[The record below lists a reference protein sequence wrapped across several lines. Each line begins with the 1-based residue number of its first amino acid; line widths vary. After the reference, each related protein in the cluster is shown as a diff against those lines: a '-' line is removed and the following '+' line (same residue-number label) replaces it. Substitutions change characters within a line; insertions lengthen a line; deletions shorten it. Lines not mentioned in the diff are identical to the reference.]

1 VCGFAGVDLVGEIV
15 EDRRVSSSS
24 PVPTSY
30 EELAALVGVLVG
42 RLEVLETENAELR
55 AENAEL
61 RAENAELKRRLGMD
75 STNSGTPTSKE
86 GLEAAAKRKARRRSS
101 KRVRSAD
108 RKPGGQPGRKG
119 AGLEPARGDE
129 IDRTEQAEPP
139 AECSSC
145 HGGLAEAADAGD
157 GWAQIWDIPPIAL
170 RKTHWVL
177 PRRRCGCCGKVTTAS
192 VPFAQAGT
200 VVYGPDINAA
210 AVLLCSEGNVPV
222 ERASMLIEALLGVP
236 VAAGFVARALQRV
249 SQRLEQAGFDA
260 AMRDALRAED
270 VLCGDETPVNVAFK
284 DLDAAT
290 GEPVPGAEQV
300 VTVRTPDERLIL
312 LAATSSRSSGAI
324 KAVGVL
330 GGWNGF
336 LVRDDYAGWHQ
347 FNAELAGVGLCGAH
361 LIRDLQAVLDLHN
374 DHQAWAGRAQQILRE
389 ANTAVTAAKSRGET
403 SLDPVLFAGLRQR
416 LEQEIC
422 WGMATNRHRDWHKGN
437 HPGYVLAK
445 RLHDKAEQV
454 WQWCR
459 NFDVP
464 WTNNASE
471 RALKNPKLHQK
482 VSGYWH
488 TLATLTGYC
497 RLRSYLISARNHGVR
512 PIDAIHTALARN
524 PWLPPTTAA

>member
-1 VCGFAGVDLVGEIV
+1 M
-15 EDRRVSSSS
+15 SSSS
-24 PVPTSY
+24 SSSAPTSY

-42 RLEVLETENAELR
+42 RVEALET
-55 AENAEL
+55 ENAEL

-86 GLEAAAKRKARRRSS
+86 GIQAAAERKARRRSS
-101 KRVRSAD
+101 QRVRSKD

-129 IDRTEQAEPP
+129 IDRTERAEPP

-145 HGGLAEAADAGD
+145 HAGLAGATDAGE
-157 GWAQIWDIPPIAL
+157 GWAQIWDIPPISL
-170 RKTHWVL
+170 RRTHWVL
-177 PRRRCGCCGKVTTAS
+177 PRRRCGCCGRVTTAAVAS
-192 VPFAQAGT
+192 GAGLAQAGT
-200 VVYGPDINAA
+200 VVYGPGVNAA
-210 AVLLCSEGNVPV
+210 AVLLCSEGNVPI
-222 ERASMLIEALLGVP
+222 ERAAMLIEALLGVP
-236 VAAGFVARALQRV
+236 VAAGFVARALERV
-249 SQRLEQAGFDA
+249 SQRLAEAGFDA

-284 DLDAAT
+284 DIDAAT
-290 GEPVPGAEQV
+290 GEPVSGAEQV

-312 LAATSSRSSGAI
+312 LAATSSRSKDAI
-324 KAVGVL
+324 RAVGVL

-347 FNAELAGVGLCGAH
+347 FDTELAGVGLCGAH

-389 ANTAVTAAKSRGET
+389 AGTAVTDTKAQGHHH
-403 SLDPVLFAGLRQR
+403 LDPDLLTGI
-416 LEQEIC
+416 QERFDREIA

-454 WQWCR
+454 WLWCR
-459 NFDVP
+459 NLDVP

-488 TLATLTGYC
+488 TLATLTRYC
-497 RLRSYLISARNHGVR
+497 RLRSYLISARNHGIR

-524 PWLPPTTAA
+524 PWLPPTTTA